1 MKLLKLLINNKF
13 LFLQNTII
21 LDCMIAK
28 YLIVL
33 FILLISS
40 NAYSNTNISHAIAM
54 HGEPKYDKEFLNV
67 EYVDL
72 NSLKGGSIVRSA
84 IGTYDSFNPF
94 ILKGTSAAGIGAL
107 YETLTTGSS
116 DEAFTEYGLLAE
128 TIEWPEDR
136 SWVSFVIRD
145 EAEWHD
151 GKKITAE
158 DVVWTFN
165 TLMEKGHPFYKYYYG
180 DVDQVIKISENK
192 VRFNFKN
199 NTNKELVLI
208 IGQLPVLPKHY
219 WKDKNF
225 EETTLEVPIGSGP
238 YKVKSFDS
246 GRSITYELNENYWG
260 FKNQIPIK
268 IGKDNFS
275 IIRYDYYKDRGIERE
290 AFKSGEIDF
299 FSENSSKEWATSY
312 DISSV
317 EKGLIKKEL
326 IQHEN
331 PQGMQ
336 GFAFNIRK
344 DLFKDRRVRK
354 AISLAFDFEW
364 SNKNL
369 FFDAYKRTDSFFENS
384 ELASSNLPS
393 DKELFFLNP
402 YFDVLPNEVFTK
414 VYQNPVTDGSGY
426 MRSQL
431 QEASKLLKDSGWD
444 LIEGELIHSATKKLF
459 EFEILLRSPAFE
471 RIVFPFKDNLE
482 KLGIKVDVRTIDTAQ
497 YQKKMETFDFDMV
510 VQTFSQS
517 LSPGNEQRNYW
528 GSDAAD
534 TNGSRNVIGIKN
546 YAIDGLIENLI
557 NAKDREELITITK
570 ALDRVLLWNYYVIPQ
585 WHISSYRVLYW
596 NFFNQPNIKPK
607 YSLGFDTWW
616 VDQNKFNQIQS
627 NRTSN

>member
-1 MKLLKLLINNKF
+1 MIKF
-13 LFLQNTII
+13 IF
-21 LDCMIAK
+21 CFF
-28 YLIVL
+28 V
-33 FILLISS
+33 LISL
-40 NAYSNTNISHAIAM
+40 NNLYAKTNISHAIAM
-54 HGEPKYDKEFLNV
+54 HGEPKYDEDFLSV
-67 EYVDL
+67 EYIDI
-72 NSLKGGSIVRSA
+72 NSIKGGSIVRSA
-84 IGTYDSFNPF
+84 VGTYASFNPF
-94 ILKGTSAAGIGAL
+94 ILKGTSAAGIGVL

-136 SWVSFVIRD
+136 SWVSFVLRE

-151 GKKITAE
+151 GKKVTAD

-180 DVDQVIKISENK
+180 DVSEVIKENEKK
-192 VRFNFKN
+192 VRFNFN
-199 NTNKELVLI
+199 TNTNKELVLI
-208 IGQLPVLPKHY
+208 VGQLPVLPKHY
-219 WKDKNF
+219 WENKNF
-225 EETTLEVPIGSGP
+225 EETTLDAPVGSGP
-238 YKVKSFDS
+238 YKIKSFDS
-246 GRSITYELNENYWG
+246 GRSITYELNREYWG
-260 FKNQIPIK
+260 FKNKTPIK
-268 IGKDNFS
+268 MGKDNYAT
-275 IIRYDYYKDRGIERE
+275 IRYDYYKDRGIERE

-299 FSENSSKEWATSY
+299 FSENSSKEWATAY
-312 DISSV
+312 NIDAV
-317 EKGLIKKEL
+317 KNNLIIKEL

-344 DLFKDRRVRK
+344 DIFKDRRVRK
-354 AISLAFDFEW
+354 ALSYAFDFEW

-369 FFDAYKRTDSFFENS
+369 FFDAYTRTNSFFENS
-384 ELASSNLPS
+384 ELASSGLPS
-393 DKELFFLNP
+393 DEELKFLNP
-402 YFDVLPNEVFTK
+402 YVDILPKDLFSFEFKNT
-414 VYQNPVTDGSGY
+414 VTDGSGY
-426 MRSQL
+426 MRSEL
-431 QEASKLLKDSGWD
+431 QEASTLLRNAGWKLVDGQ
-444 LIEGELIHSATKKLF
+444 LINSTTNKKF

-471 RIVFPFKDNLE
+471 RIVLPFRDNLE
-482 KLGIKVDVRTIDTAQ
+482 KLGIIVNVRTIDSAE
-497 YQKKMETFDFDMV
+497 YQKKIETFDFDMI

-517 LSPGNEQRNYW
+517 LSPGNEQRSFW

-546 YAIDGLIENLI
+546 YAVDGLIENLI

-596 NFFNQPNIKPK
+596 NFFDQPAIKPK

-616 VDQNKFNQIQS
+616 INQNKYNQVQS